1 MRPRAVS
8 TGEGAPAVSAIPRI
22 AGVLAGL
29 LLIAQPAGAA
39 LPAAVEGAP
48 VPTLAPMVKRVSPAI
63 VNISASG
70 TVDMRRQ
77 NPLFDDPFFRKF
89 FQIPDEQLQRPT
101 QSLGSGVIV
110 DAAKGL
116 ILTNY
121 HVVEGADQINVTLLD
136 NRQVTAEII
145 GSDEGSDIA
154 VLKIPANHI
163 DQIELGDSDALEVG
177 DLVVAIGNPFGF
189 SHTVT
194 SGIVSALGRHGLN
207 PEGYEDFIQ
216 TDASINPGNSGGA
229 LINLRGE
236 LIGINSAIIS
246 GSGGNIGI
254 GFAIP
259 INMARAVM
267 QQLVQY
273 GEVRRGQLGV
283 QILDVTP
290 QIAEAS
296 GLDVSEGALVSQV
309 VPNSPAEQAGVET
322 GDVIVGVNGAAV
334 RGASELRNK
343 ISLMPLDQPVD
354 LEIVREGEH
363 KKLSAKLASKP
374 VEAEPVRAAEIH
386 SGLEGA
392 EFADGTGQGEDN
404 GVVVRDVLP
413 ESPAAQRG
421 LEPGDII
428 LRVNKQ
434 PVTTVKELREAATN
448 AKSLLLRV
456 RRGNSELLLPI
467 L

>member
-1 MRPRAVS
+1 
-8 TGEGAPAVSAIPRI
+8 VSAIPRI

-177 DLVVAIGNPFGF
+177 DFVVAIGNPFGF

-246 GSGGNIGI
+246 GAAATS
-254 GFAIP
+254 ASASRSP
-259 INMARAVM
+259 STWRAPSCSSSCST
-267 QQLVQY
+267 
-273 GEVRRGQLGV
+273 VRSV
-283 QILDVTP
+283 
-290 QIAEAS
+290 AAS
-296 GLDVSEGALVSQV
+296 SACRYSTSRRR
-309 VPNSPAEQAGVET
+309 SPRPRAST
-322 GDVIVGVNGAAV
+322 CRKV
-334 RGASELRNK
+334 RSSRR
-343 ISLMPLDQPVD
+343 SCRTRP
-354 LEIVREGEH
+354 R
-363 KKLSAKLASKP
+363 SKP
-374 VEAEPVRAAEIH
+374 ASRRA
-386 SGLEGA
+386 
-392 EFADGTGQGEDN
+392 T
-404 GVVVRDVLP
+404 
-413 ESPAAQRG
+413 
-421 LEPGDII
+421 
-428 LRVNKQ
+428 
-434 PVTTVKELREAATN
+434 
-448 AKSLLLRV
+448 
-456 RRGNSELLLPI
+456 
-467 L
+467 

>member
-1 MRPRAVS
+1 M
-8 TGEGAPAVSAIPRI
+8 
-22 AGVLAGL
+22 
-29 LLIAQPAGAA
+29 IAQPAWAV

-70 TVDMRRQ
+70 TVDIRRQ
-77 NPLFDDPFFRKF
+77 NPLLDDPFFRKF

-116 ILTNY
+116 ILTNH
-121 HVVEGADQINVTLLD
+121 HVVEGADKITVTLLD
-136 NRQVTAEII
+136 NRQLTAEVV
-145 GSDEGSDIA
+145 GSDEGSDVA
-154 VLKIPANHI
+154 VLKVTADHME
-163 DQIELGDSDALEVG
+163 QIELGDSDALEVG
-177 DLVVAIGNPFGF
+177 DFVVAIGNPFGF

-296 GLDVSEGALVSQV
+296 GLDISEGALVSQV
-309 VPNSPAEQAGVET
+309 VPNSPAEHAGIVT
-322 GDVIVGVNGAAV
+322 GDVIVGVNGV
-334 RGASELRNK
+334 PVKGASELRNK
-343 ISLMPLDQPVD
+343 IGLLPLDEPVD
-354 LEIVREGEH
+354 IEIVREGQH
-363 KKLSAKLASKP
+363 KKVNAKLASKP
-374 VEAEPVRAAEIH
+374 VAAEPVRAAEIH
-386 SGLEGA
+386 NGLEGA
-392 EFADGTGQGEDN
+392 EFADGTGEGEDK
-404 GVVVRDVLP
+404 GVLVRDVAP
-413 ESPAAQRG
+413 DSPAAQRG

-428 LRVNKQ
+428 LRVNRK
-434 PVTTVKELREAATN
+434 PVTTVAELREAAKD
-448 AKSLLLRV
+448 AQSLLLRV

>member
-1 MRPRAVS
+1 MIATPITA
-8 TGEGAPAVSAIPRI
+8 
-22 AGVLAGL
+22 AGVVAAL
-29 LLIAQPAGAA
+29 LMISDVASAA
-39 LPAAVEGAP
+39 LPSSVEGAP

-70 TVDMRRQ
+70 TVDIRKQ

-89 FQIPDEQLQRPT
+89 FQIPDDELKRPT

-116 ILTNY
+116 ILTNF
-121 HVVEGADQINVTLLD
+121 HVVEGADKISVTLLD
-136 NRQVTAEII
+136 NRQLTAEVI
-145 GSDEGSDIA
+145 GKDEGSDIA
-154 VLKIPANHI
+154 VLRIPAENLQ
-163 DQIELGDSDALEVG
+163 QIELGDSDALEVG
-177 DLVVAIGNPFGF
+177 DFVVAIGNPFGF

-273 GEVRRGQLGV
+273 GEVHRGQLGV

-296 GLDVSEGALVSQV
+296 GLDLTEGALVSQV
-309 VPNSPAEQAGVET
+309 VPGSPAEKAGIET
-322 GDVIVGVNGAAV
+322 GDVIVAVNGV
-334 RGASELRNK
+334 TVKSASELRNK
-343 ISLMPLDQPVD
+343 IGLMPLEEPVNIE
-354 LEIVREGEH
+354 LVREGEH
-363 KKLSAKLASKP
+363 KKLTAKLASKTTEAPP
-374 VEAEPVRAAEIH
+374 VQAAEIH

-392 EFADGTGQGEDN
+392 EFAEIPKDQGVE
-404 GVVVRDVLP
+404 GVLVQNVDP
-413 ESPAAQRG
+413 DSPAAQRG
-421 LEPGDII
+421 LEPGHII
-428 LRVNKQ
+428 LRVNRK
-434 PVTTVKELREAATN
+434 PVTSVKELTEAAAG

>member
-1 MRPRAVS
+1 VR
-8 TGEGAPAVSAIPRI
+8 IPI
-22 AGVLAGL
+22 TAAGVLAAL
-29 LLIAQPAGAA
+29 FLVTRATATGAA
-39 LPAAVEGAP
+39 LPDTVEGAP

-63 VNISASG
+63 VNVSASG
-70 TVDMRRQ
+70 TVDIRRQ

-89 FQIPDEQLQRPT
+89 FRDQVPDEELKRPT

-116 ILTNY
+116 ILTNH
-121 HVVEGADQINVTLLD
+121 HVVEAADKINVTLLD
-136 NRQVTAEII
+136 NRQFTAEVI
-145 GSDEGSDIA
+145 GSDEGSDVA
-154 VLKIPANHI
+154 VLKIPADNLT
-163 DQIELGDSDALEVG
+163 QIELGDSDALEVG
-177 DLVVAIGNPFGF
+177 DFVVAIGNPFGF

-229 LINLRGE
+229 LIDLRGH

-267 QQLVQY
+267 EQLVQY

-290 QIAEAS
+290 QLAEAS
-296 GLDVSEGALVSQV
+296 GLGVTEGALVSQV
-309 VPNSPAEQAGVET
+309 VPSSPAERAGIET
-322 GDVIVGVNGAAV
+322 GDVIVGVNGNAIK
-334 RGASELRNK
+334 GASELRNK
-343 ISLMPLDQPVD
+343 IGLLPPDESVD
-354 LEIVREGEH
+354 IELVRDGKH
-363 KKLSAKLASKP
+363 KKVNARLASKATVAAP
-374 VEAEPVRAAEIH
+374 VQAAEIY

-392 EFADGTGQGEDN
+392 EFAELN
-404 GVVVRDVLP
+404 GDEGVEGVLVRRV
-413 ESPAAQRG
+413 EEGSPAAQRG
-421 LEPGDII
+421 LEEGDII
-428 LRVNKQ
+428 LRVNRK
-434 PVTTVKELREAATN
+434 PVKSVQELRDAAKGQ
-448 AKSLLLRV
+448 KSLLLRV

>member
-1 MRPRAVS
+1 MKA
-8 TGEGAPAVSAIPRI
+8 
-22 AGVLAGL
+22 AGVLAAL
-29 LLIAQPAGAA
+29 LMISEVASAA
-39 LPAAVEGAP
+39 LPSSVEGAP

-70 TVDMRRQ
+70 TVDIRKQ

-89 FQIPDEQLQRPT
+89 FQIPDEELKRPT

-116 ILTNY
+116 ILTNH
-121 HVVEGADQINVTLLD
+121 HVVEAADKINVTLLD
-136 NRQVTAEII
+136 NRQLTAEVI

-154 VLKIPANHI
+154 VLKIPAENLQ
-163 DQIELGDSDALEVG
+163 QIELGDSDALEVG
-177 DLVVAIGNPFGF
+177 DFVVAIGNPFGF

-309 VPNSPAEQAGVET
+309 GPGS
-322 GDVIVGVNGAAV
+322 AA
-334 RGASELRNK
+334 
-343 ISLMPLDQPVD
+343 
-354 LEIVREGEH
+354 
-363 KKLSAKLASKP
+363 
-374 VEAEPVRAAEIH
+374 
-386 SGLEGA
+386 
-392 EFADGTGQGEDN
+392 
-404 GVVVRDVLP
+404 
-413 ESPAAQRG
+413 
-421 LEPGDII
+421 
-428 LRVNKQ
+428 
-434 PVTTVKELREAATN
+434 
-448 AKSLLLRV
+448 
-456 RRGNSELLLPI
+456 
-467 L
+467 

>member
-1 MRPRAVS
+1 VS
-8 TGEGAPAVSAIPRI
+8 PTPVAAALLAALLMIGHP
-22 AGVLAGL
+22 VL
-29 LLIAQPAGAA
+29 AA
-39 LPAAVEGAP
+39 LPAEAEGTP
-48 VPTLAPMVKRVSPAI
+48 LPTLAPMVKRVSPAI

-70 TVDMRRQ
+70 TVDIRRQ
-77 NPLFDDPFFRKF
+77 NPLFEDPFFRRF
-89 FQIPDEQLQRPT
+89 FQIPEEQLRRPT

-110 DAAKGL
+110 DAAEGI
-116 ILTNY
+116 ILTNH
-121 HVVEGADQINVTLLD
+121 HVVEAADQINVTLLD
-136 NRQVTAEII
+136 NRQLTAEVV

-154 VLKIPANHI
+154 VLKVNADNLS
-163 DQIELGDSDALEVG
+163 QIELGDSDAIEVG
-177 DLVVAIGNPFGF
+177 DFVVAIGNPFGF

-267 QQLVQY
+267 QQLIQF

-309 VPNSPAEQAGVET
+309 VPGSPAEEAGIET
-322 GDVIVGVNGAAV
+322 GDVVVGVNGTPV

-343 ISLMPLDQPVD
+343 IGLLPLDEPVR
-354 LEIVREGEH
+354 LEIKREGRTRTVT
-363 KKLSAKLASKP
+363 AKLAAKDVATGAP
-374 VEAEPVRAAEIH
+374 VAPTAEIH

-392 EFADGTGQGEDN
+392 EFAEITGDEP
-404 GVVVRDVLP
+404 GVLVRSVEP
-413 ESPAAQRG
+413 NSPAAQRG
-421 LEPGDII
+421 LEAGDVI
-428 LRVNKQ
+428 LRVNRQ
-434 PVTTVKELREAATN
+434 PVSTVQELRQAATG
-448 AKSLLLRV
+448 ATSLLLRV
-456 RRGNSELLLPI
+456 KRGTSELLLPI

>member
-1 MRPRAVS
+1 VS
-8 TGEGAPAVSAIPRI
+8 PTPVA
-22 AGVLAGL
+22 AGLLAGL
-29 LLIAQPAGAA
+29 LLIGQTALAAAA
-39 LPAAVEGAP
+39 LPTEVEGTP
-48 VPTLAPMVKRVSPAI
+48 MPSLAPMVKRVSPAI

-70 TVDMRRQ
+70 TVDIRRQ
-77 NPLFDDPFFRKF
+77 NPLFQDPFFRRF
-89 FQIPDEQLQRPT
+89 FQIPEEQLRRPT

-110 DAAKGL
+110 DADKGI
-116 ILTNY
+116 ILTNH
-121 HVVEGADQINVTLLD
+121 HVIEGADQINVTLLD
-136 NRQVTAEII
+136 NRQFTAEVV

-154 VLKIPANHI
+154 VLRVDADNLS
-163 DQIELGDSDALEVG
+163 QIELGDSDKVEVG
-177 DLVVAIGNPFGF
+177 DFVVAIGNPFGF

-246 GSGGNIGI
+246 QTGGNIGI

-267 QQLVQY
+267 QQIIQY

-290 QIAEAS
+290 QLAEAS
-296 GLDVSEGALVSQV
+296 GLDVTEGALVSQV
-309 VPNSPAEQAGVET
+309 VPGSPAEKAGIQT
-322 GDVIVGVNGAAV
+322 GDVVVGVNGTPV
-334 RGASELRNK
+334 RGAAELRNK
-343 ISLMPLDQPVD
+343 IGLLPIDEPVR
-354 LEIVREGEH
+354 LEIKRDG
-363 KKLSAKLASKP
+363 KTRTITAKLAAKDGRSVVP
-374 VEAEPVRAAEIH
+374 VQTAEIH

-392 EFADGTGQGEDN
+392 EFAEITGDEP
-404 GVVVRDVLP
+404 GVLVRSVEP
-413 ESPAAQRG
+413 NSPAAQRG
-421 LEPGDII
+421 LEAGDII
-428 LRVNKQ
+428 LRVNRK
-434 PVTTVKELREAATN
+434 PVSTVQELREAASG
-448 AKSLLLRV
+448 AKSLLLRIK
-456 RRGNSELLLPI
+456 RGSSELLLPI

>member
-1 MRPRAVS
+1 M
-8 TGEGAPAVSAIPRI
+8 SAIPRI

-29 LLIAQPAGAA
+29 LMIARPASAV

-70 TVDMRRQ
+70 TIDIRRQ
-77 NPLFDDPFFRKF
+77 NPLLDDPFFRKF

-116 ILTNY
+116 ILTNH
-121 HVVEGADQINVTLLD
+121 HVVEGADKINVTLLD
-136 NRQVTAEII
+136 NRQLTAEVV
-145 GSDEGSDIA
+145 GSDEGSDVA
-154 VLKIPANHI
+154 VLKVTADHLE
-163 DQIELGDSDALEVG
+163 QIELGDSDALEVG
-177 DLVVAIGNPFGF
+177 DFVVAIGNPFGF

-309 VPNSPAEQAGVET
+309 VPDSPAEHAGIMT
-322 GDVIVGVNGAAV
+322 GDVIVGVNGTAV
-334 RGASELRNK
+334 KSASELRNK
-343 ISLMPLDQPVD
+343 IGLLPLDEPVD
-354 LEIVREGEH
+354 IDLVREGQH
-363 KKLSAKLASKP
+363 KKVNAKLASKP
-374 VEAEPVRAAEIH
+374 VAAQPVRAAEIH

-392 EFADGTGQGEDN
+392 EFADGTGEGEDK
-404 GVVVRDVLP
+404 GVLVRDVAP
-413 ESPAAQRG
+413 DSPAAQRG
-421 LEPGDII
+421 LEPGDVI
-428 LRVNKQ
+428 LRVNRK
-434 PVTTVKELREAATN
+434 PVTTVAELREAAKD
-448 AKSLLLRV
+448 AQSLLLRV